1 MTDPEHR
8 DLDKL
13 GQKLDEVRWREK
25 ARAQPAPPTSLGI
38 AFRFTTEMVSA
49 LIVGGLLGWFLDWVF
64 GVHFLVVVF
73 FILGAAAGIRNTMRA
88 ATELNAEMAAGPQ
101 AAAIKDEDDEES

>member
-13 GQKLDEVRWREK
+13 GQKLDEVRRREA
-25 ARAQPAPPTSLGI
+25 ARAKPAPPTSLGI
-38 AFRFTTEMVSA
+38 AFRFATEMISA
-49 LIVGGLLGWFLDWVF
+49 LIVGGVLGWFLDWVF
-64 GVHFLVVVF
+64 GVHFLVIVF

-88 ATELNAEMAAGPQ
+88 ASELNAEMAAAPT
-101 AAAIKDEDDEES
+101 APAIKDEDDEER

>member
-13 GQKLDEVRWREK
+13 GQKLDEVRRREA
-25 ARAQPAPPTSLGI
+25 ARAKPAPPTSLGI

-49 LIVGGLLGWFLDWVF
+49 LVVGGALGWFLDWMF
-64 GVHFLVVVF
+64 GVHFLVIVF

-88 ATELNAEMAAGPQ
+88 ASELNAKMAAAPE
-101 AAAIKDEDDEES
+101 APTIKDENDEER

>member
-13 GQKLDEVRWREK
+13 GQKLDEVRRRE
-25 ARAQPAPPTSLGI
+25 AVRAQPAPPTTLGI
-38 AFRFTTEMVSA
+38 AFRFTTEMVTA
-49 LIVGGLLGWFLDWVF
+49 LVLGGVLGWFLDWVF
-64 GVHFLVVVF
+64 GVHFLVIVF

-88 ATELNAEMAAGPQ
+88 ATELNAEMAKAP
-101 AAAIKDEDDEES
+101 AAPAIKDEDDEER

>member
-1 MTDPEHR
+1 MTDQPPDHR

-13 GQKLDEVRWREK
+13 GQKLDEVRRRET
-25 ARAQPAPPTSLGI
+25 AHAQPGPPTSLGI

-49 LIVGGLLGWFLDWVF
+49 LVVGGLLGWGLDWLF
-64 GVHFLVVVF
+64 GVHFLVIVF

-88 ATELNAEMAAGPQ
+88 ASELNAEMAAASQ
-101 AAAIKDEDDEES
+101 APAIKDEES